1 LYNKIQMT
9 KKTFAEKIAEQ
20 ERASNEDSDD
30 GTPLYG
36 VPEGVIFDIKVEE
49 TKEPVRKNRK
59 PRQKKVVEPVS
70 EEPVVEKVEK
80 PKEKVKRPPSA
91 YNLFVKEAYKRDE
104 VQKVLPKQ
112 RFSKVAEL
120 WQKEKAKNEKKKK

>member
-1 LYNKIQMT
+1 MT

-20 ERASNEDSDD
+20 ERASNEDSD
-30 GTPLYG
+30 GPLYG
-36 VPEGVIFDIKVEE
+36 VPEGVIVDITEE
-49 TKEPVRKNRK
+49 TKEVKKTRK
-59 PRQKKVVEPVS
+59 PRQKKVVESVS

-104 VQKVLPKQ
+104 VQKLLPKD
-112 RFSKVAEL
+112 RFSAVASL
-120 WQKEKAKNEKKKK
+120 WQKEKKK

>member
-1 LYNKIQMT
+1 MT

-30 GTPLYG
+30 GNPLYG
-36 VPEGVIFDIKVEE
+36 VPEGVIVDIKEE
-49 TKEPVRKNRK
+49 TKEPVKKTRK

-91 YNLFVKEAYKRDE
+91 YNLFVKEAYKRSE
-104 VQKVLPKQ
+104 VQKLPPKD
-112 RFSKVAEL
+112 RFSKVAQL
-120 WQKEKAKNEKKKK
+120 WQNEKAKKEKKKK